1 MKFTIPSITINIP
14 TTTTI
19 KQKLHALTSLRTPK
33 LPDVPLPHSMA
44 ILNATLQDTILNKHS
59 AHVNQARL
67 HLLSQTYNVRHLE
80 HQLHYMPH

>member
-1 MKFTIPSITINIP
+1 MNFTIPSITINIP
-14 TTTTI
+14 TTTITNTI
-19 KQKLHALTSLRTPK
+19 TKLKTLRPTK

-67 HLLSQTYNVRHLE
+67 HHLSQTYNVRHLE
-80 HQLHYMPH
+80 HQLHFHY